1 MRITSQY
8 LLNNFKQDQQKVN
21 QELKRVTEQIS
32 SGKKIQNNYDDP
44 SIFNDTLRLDTHIN
58 DLKAVQ
64 ERTQKAQNFTTATDD
79 ALQEFT
85 NSLRTFKSQLIAAA
99 NAPLNQEN
107 SDAIV
112 ASLEREKAYMM
123 TLANTQVGGQ
133 FVFAGSATSTR
144 PIDENGNYMGNSESI
159 STVLG
164 EGVTLA
170 YNVDGA
176 SLFLGSDEKVHKT
189 LSTNVVL
196 KKADDG
202 AIIRPEDK
210 ISDLT
215 GDDANPLILKI
226 SGTTHDGKTVK
237 SEVTLQPEDTMQTL
251 IEKISDAYGNTP
263 DNRKVDVTLDEDGHI
278 TITDLRHG
286 HSQLELKLSGE
297 QNDNSVKFNDNGYTL
312 ADPANPDSAYF
323 AEKGGNLTGN
333 VTLIADGKLADRTTR
348 LSAIANGSLDGK
360 QFEMKVTDINGNDH
374 TIQLQLD
381 GTASSFRVDNGTT
394 KHIYNAENDSS
405 GTPVPTK
412 ADEMTL
418 GQLNDIIAMAVSG
431 QYPSTDTKAAFD
443 QAVQDARK
451 SAAVSI
457 DQSGRLQIEN
467 SANDNPV
474 KFAFYDTNGSDY
486 GDTSAT
492 FALNADNAV
501 TTQKAEMDFFSQ
513 IDEIIDAVRNGTN
526 AIDAANDNPRNIG
539 IENAIAQIDQFDA
552 HFNKNLAKTGVM
564 EKSLVDAQDRAQS
577 MELSIKELKSQL
589 TDVDIAEAYMNLNQL
604 SLSYQAILSSVTK
617 VNNLTLLNYMK

>member
-21 QELKRVTEQIS
+21 QELKKVTEQIS

-99 NAPLNQEN
+99 NAPLNQDN
-107 SDAIV
+107 RDAIA

-144 PIDENGNYMGNSESI
+144 PIDENGNYMGNGEAI

-202 AIIRPEDK
+202 AIIRPEEK

-215 GDDANPLILKI
+215 GDDAHPLTLKI
-226 SGTTHDGKTVK
+226 SGTTHDGDTVK
-237 SEVTLQPEDTMQTL
+237 SKVTLQPEDTMQTL

-263 DNRKVDVTLDEDGHI
+263 DNRKVDVTLDENGHI

-297 QNDNSVKFNDNGYTL
+297 QNGTPVKFNDNGYTL
-312 ADPANPDSAYF
+312 ADVDNPDSAYF
-323 AEKGGNLTGN
+323 SDKGGKLTGN
-333 VTLIADGKLADRTTR
+333 VTLIADGKLAERTTR

-360 QFEMKVTDINGNDH
+360 KFEMSVKDINGNAQ
-374 TIQLQLD
+374 TVTLNLD
-381 GTASSFRVDNGTT
+381 NNGSTFKVGGST
-394 KHIYNAENDSS
+394 YSIYNAEEDSS
-405 GTPVPTK
+405 GSSVKTK
-412 ADEMTL
+412 ADQMTL

-431 QYPSTDTKAAFD
+431 EYPTTDSKDDYDT
-443 QAVQDARK
+443 AVKNARK
-451 SAAVSI
+451 SAAISI

-467 SANDNPV
+467 SANDNPI
-474 KFAFYDTNGSDY
+474 KFAFYDIKGSDY
-486 GDTSAT
+486 SDTSAT

>member
-21 QELKRVTEQIS
+21 QELKKVTEQIS

-99 NAPLNQEN
+99 NAPLNQDN
-107 SDAIV
+107 RDAIA
-112 ASLEREKAYMM
+112 ASLEKEKAYMM

-144 PIDENGNYMGNSESI
+144 PIDENGNYMGNGEAI

-202 AIIRPEDK
+202 AIIRPEEK

-215 GDDANPLILKI
+215 GDDAHPLTLKI
-226 SGTTHDGKTVK
+226 SGTTHDGDTVK

-263 DNRKVDVTLDEDGHI
+263 DNRKVDVTLDESGHI

-297 QNDNSVKFNDNGYTL
+297 QNGTPVKFNDNGYTL
-312 ADPANPDSAYF
+312 ADVDNPDSAYF
-323 AEKGGNLTGN
+323 SDKGGKLTGN
-333 VTLIADGKLADRTTR
+333 VTLIADGKLAERTTR
-348 LSAIANGSLDGK
+348 LSAIANGSLNGK
-360 QFEMKVTDINGNDH
+360 KFEMSVKDINGNAQ
-374 TIQLQLD
+374 TVTLNLD
-381 GTASSFRVDNGTT
+381 NNGSTFKVGGST
-394 KHIYNAENDSS
+394 YSIYNAEEDSS
-405 GTPVPTK
+405 GSSVKTK
-412 ADEMTL
+412 ADQMTL

-431 QYPSTDTKAAFD
+431 EYPTTDSKDDYDT
-443 QAVQDARK
+443 AVKNARK

-467 SANDNPV
+467 SANDNPI
-474 KFAFYDTNGSDY
+474 KFAFYDIKGSDY
-486 GDTSAT
+486 SDTSAT